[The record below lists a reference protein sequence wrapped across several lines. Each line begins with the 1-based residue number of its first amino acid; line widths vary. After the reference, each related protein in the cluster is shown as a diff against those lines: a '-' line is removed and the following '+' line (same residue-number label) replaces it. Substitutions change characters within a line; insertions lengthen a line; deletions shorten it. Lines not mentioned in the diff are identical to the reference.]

1 MHSTFSA
8 LGDETRLRIFFLC
21 KEAELTL
28 TDLCQILGQ
37 SQPRVSRHLRILR
50 QSGLVE
56 KHAVG
61 QNKFFRA
68 LRREPLALD
77 LLRLV
82 ERHAET
88 TPQLKQDSRG
98 LQAMLDIRATFS
110 DSLERDIS
118 RAEPAAAADFL
129 YSTDESAFNI
139 LDRLAHQSGTIERW
153 LDIGC
158 GSGALLEALAR
169 HCVEAVGVDISK
181 ERLAIA
187 RTRLTRAG
195 HKHCSVQLG
204 DMYGVPAPDSSFD
217 FITLHRVLI
226 HAEDPARALAEA
238 ARLLSENGTLAVIDY
253 GPHSHRDFIE
263 RFGHLWTGFEKAD
276 LRAWAEAAGLSL
288 IEDAGLVGDGV
299 ISHVLIFQR
308 ASKAAETTSHSDPAN
323 QKVSHA

>member
-1 MHSTFSA
+1 MHTIFSA

-50 QSGLVE
+50 QAGLVE

-61 QNKFFRA
+61 QNKYFRA
-68 LRREPLALD
+68 LRREPLSLD
-77 LLRLV
+77 LLKLVDRHADHAPTLNEDV
-82 ERHAET
+82 ERM
-88 TPQLKQDSRG
+88 
-98 LQAMLDIRATFS
+98 QAMLDIRATFS
-110 DSLERDIS
+110 DSLERDITK
-118 RAEPAAAADFL
+118 ADEAADFL

-139 LDRLAHQSGTIERW
+139 LNRLAHQSGTIERW

-158 GSGALLEALAR
+158 GSGALLEALAE

-181 ERLAIA
+181 ERIAVA

-204 DMYGVPAPDSSFD
+204 DMYGVPAPDESFD

-226 HAEDPARALAEA
+226 HAEDPAKALAEA
-238 ARLLSENGTLAVIDY
+238 ARLLSGKGTLAVIDY
-253 GPHSHRDFIE
+253 ARHSYADFAE
-263 RFGHLWTGFEKAD
+263 RFGHRWTGFEKAD
-276 LRAWAEAAGLSL
+276 LVSWAGQAGLTLVEETGL
-288 IEDAGLVGDGV
+288 IGDGV
-299 ISHVLIFQR
+299 TSHVLIFH
-308 ASKAAETTSHSDPAN
+308 KAAVAGAQSEEQA
-323 QKVSHA
+323 VA